1 MFFWNC
7 LAFSMI
13 QWMLI
18 YDIYFSLSNFTLYDR
33 DSRFIHI
40 NTNDPILFFFMA
52 EWYFIVYMYHIFFIH
67 SPVNERLGCF
77 HVLAVVNSAAVKI
90 GVHVSF
96 WFSQVF

>member
-1 MFFWNC
+1 
-7 LAFSMI
+7 MI
-13 QWMLI
+13 QWMLT

-33 DSRFIHI
+33 DCRFIHI

-67 SPVNERLGCF
+67 SPVNGHLGYF
-77 HVLAVVNSAAVKI
+77 HVLAVVNSAAVNI